1 MMVRSVLVFFLLC
14 VVVFSCSNSEEE
26 KLRAKMSEETSTVQK
41 DSRELSDTQISQ
53 YKDLELAANKEYIK
67 DLKVLIDSSF
77 EKQLEHFEDE
87 ELGVIAG
94 YKYMFKYIF
103 MNEEKWTDL
112 QIQLGDR
119 YFNSLNTEQ
128 TALQLSLNHAQKVKD
143 LRIKYK
149 GIKASTAPKMQV
161 LNLPNSNVYLGSLIN
176 HSRNNVAIEIGT
188 TILDYLL
195 GLLLIWIVV
204 NIINIIGYAITGPVG
219 CGISIVSF
227 VIMVVVSVCLT
238 HYNDNSL
245 LESLRQQKQENT
257 VDYNS
262 ILYNLNNNTAKF
274 YEAK

>member
-1 MMVRSVLVFFLLC
+1 MMVRFVLVFFLLC

-26 KLRAKMSEETSTVQK
+26 KLRAKMSEETITVQK
-41 DSRELSDTQISQ
+41 DYRKLSNTQISQ
-53 YKDLELAANKEYIK
+53 YKDFELAANKEYIK

-77 EKQLEHFEDE
+77 EQQLGHFEDE

-204 NIINIIGYAITGPVG
+204 NIIGYAITGPVG

-227 VIMVVVSVCLT
+227 VIMVAVSVCLT

>member
-1 MMVRSVLVFFLLC
+1 MIVRSVFAFFLLC
-14 VVVFSCSNSEEE
+14 VVSFSCSNSEEE

-67 DLKVLIDSSF
+67 ELKVLIDSSF
-77 EKQLEHFEDE
+77 EKQLGHFEDE

-204 NIINIIGYAITGPVG
+204 NIIGYAITGPVG

-227 VIMVVVSVCLT
+227 VIMVAVSVCLT

>member
-1 MMVRSVLVFFLLC
+1 MIVRSVFAFFLLC
-14 VVVFSCSNSEEE
+14 VVSFSCSNSEEE
-26 KLRAKMSEETSTVQK
+26 KLRSKMFEETTIVQK

-67 DLKVLIDSSF
+67 ELKVLIDSSF
-77 EKQLEHFEDE
+77 EKQLGHFEDE

-103 MNEEKWTDL
+103 MSEEKWTDL

-128 TALQLSLNHAQKVKD
+128 AALQLSLNHAQKVKD

-149 GIKASTAPKMQV
+149 GIKASTVPKMQV
-161 LNLPNSNVYLGSLIN
+161 LNLPNSKVYLGSLIN
-176 HSRNNVAIEIGT
+176 HSKNNVAIEIGT

-204 NIINIIGYAITGPVG
+204 NIIGYAITGPVG

-227 VIMVVVSVCLT
+227 VIMVAVSVCLT

-262 ILYNLNNNTAKF
+262 ILYNLNNNTTKF

>member
-1 MMVRSVLVFFLLC
+1 MMVRSVFAFFLLC
-14 VVVFSCSNSEEE
+14 VVFFSCSNSEEE
-26 KLRAKMSEETSTVQK
+26 KLRAKISEEATIVQK
-41 DSRELSDTQISQ
+41 DSRELSETQISQ

-77 EKQLEHFEDE
+77 EKQLGHFEDE

-103 MNEEKWTDL
+103 MSEEKWTDL

-204 NIINIIGYAITGPVG
+204 NIIGYAITGPVG

>member
-67 DLKVLIDSSF
+67 ELKVLIDSSF
-77 EKQLEHFEDE
+77 EKQLGHFEDE

-103 MNEEKWTDL
+103 MSEEKWTDL

-204 NIINIIGYAITGPVG
+204 NIIGYAITGPVG

-227 VIMVVVSVCLT
+227 VIMVAVSVCLT

>member
-1 MMVRSVLVFFLLC
+1 MMVRSVFAFFLLC
-14 VVVFSCSNSEEE
+14 VVFFSCSNSEEE
-26 KLRAKMSEETSTVQK
+26 KLRAKISEEATIVQK
-41 DSRELSDTQISQ
+41 DSRELSETQISQ

-77 EKQLEHFEDE
+77 EKQLGHFEDE

-204 NIINIIGYAITGPVG
+204 NIIGYAITGPVG

-274 YEAK
+274 YEVK

>member
-1 MMVRSVLVFFLLC
+1 MMVRSVFAFFLLC
-14 VVVFSCSNSEEE
+14 VVFFSCSNSEEE
-26 KLRAKMSEETSTVQK
+26 KLRAKISEEATIVQK
-41 DSRELSDTQISQ
+41 DSRELSETQISQ

-77 EKQLEHFEDE
+77 EKQLGHFEDE

-94 YKYMFKYIF
+94 YKYM
-103 MNEEKWTDL
+103 
-112 QIQLGDR
+112 
-119 YFNSLNTEQ
+119 FNSLNTEQ

-204 NIINIIGYAITGPVG
+204 NIIGYAITGPVG

>member
-41 DSRELSDTQISQ
+41 DSRELSDIQISQ

-77 EKQLEHFEDE
+77 EKQLGHFEDE

-103 MNEEKWTDL
+103 MSEEKWTDL

-149 GIKASTAPKMQV
+149 GIKASTAPQMQV
-161 LNLPNSNVYLGSLIN
+161 LNLPNSKVYLGSLIN
-176 HSRNNVAIEIGT
+176 HSKNNIAIEIGT

-195 GLLLIWIVV
+195 ELLIIWIVV
-204 NIINIIGYAITGPVG
+204 NIIGYANKGPIG
-219 CGISIVSF
+219 CVVSF
-227 VIMVVVSVCLT
+227 VSFIIMVVVSVYLT
-238 HYNDNSL
+238 NYNDNSL
-245 LESLRQQKQENT
+245 LESLRQQKQENA

-262 ILYNLNNNTAKF
+262 ILHNLNNNTTKF
-274 YEAK
+274 YETK

>member
-26 KLRAKMSEETSTVQK
+26 KLRAKMSEETITVQK
-41 DSRELSDTQISQ
+41 DYRKLSNTQISQ
-53 YKDLELAANKEYIK
+53 YKDFELAANKEYIK
-67 DLKVLIDSSF
+67 ELKVLIDSSF
-77 EKQLEHFEDE
+77 EQQLGHFEDE

-103 MNEEKWTDL
+103 MSEEKWTDL

-204 NIINIIGYAITGPVG
+204 NIIGYAITGPVG

-227 VIMVVVSVCLT
+227 VIMVAVSVCLT
-238 HYNDNSL
+238 HYNDNLL

>member
-1 MMVRSVLVFFLLC
+1 MMVRSVFAFFLLC
-14 VVVFSCSNSEEE
+14 VVFFSCSNSEEE
-26 KLRAKMSEETSTVQK
+26 KLRAKISEEATIVQK
-41 DSRELSDTQISQ
+41 DSRELSETQISQ

-77 EKQLEHFEDE
+77 EKQLGHFEDE

-112 QIQLGDR
+112 QIQLGGR

-204 NIINIIGYAITGPVG
+204 NIIGYAITGPVG

>member
-1 MMVRSVLVFFLLC
+1 MIVRSVFAFFLLC
-14 VVVFSCSNSEEE
+14 VVFFSCSNSEEE

-77 EKQLEHFEDE
+77 EKQLGHFEDE

-204 NIINIIGYAITGPVG
+204 NIIGYAITGPVG

-227 VIMVVVSVCLT
+227 VIMVAVSVCLT

>member
-1 MMVRSVLVFFLLC
+1 MMVRFVLVFFLLC

-77 EKQLEHFEDE
+77 EKQLGHFEDE

-103 MNEEKWTDL
+103 MSEEKWTDL

-195 GLLLIWIVV
+195 GLLIIWIVV
-204 NIINIIGYAITGPVG
+204 NIIGYAITGPVG

-227 VIMVVVSVCLT
+227 VIMVAVSVCLT

>member
-1 MMVRSVLVFFLLC
+1 MIVRSVFAFFLLC
-14 VVVFSCSNSEEE
+14 VVFFSCSNSEEE
-26 KLRAKMSEETSTVQK
+26 KLRVKMSEEATIVQK
-41 DSRELSDTQISQ
+41 DSRVLSDTQISQ
-53 YKDLELAANKEYIK
+53 YKDLELAVNKEYIK

-77 EKQLEHFEDE
+77 EKQLGHFEDE

-204 NIINIIGYAITGPVG
+204 NIIGYAITGPVG

-257 VDYNS
+257 IDYNS

>member
-1 MMVRSVLVFFLLC
+1 MIVRSVFAFFLLC
-14 VVVFSCSNSEEE
+14 VVSFSCSNSEEE
-26 KLRAKMSEETSTVQK
+26 KLRVKMSEEATIVQK

-67 DLKVLIDSSF
+67 ELKVLIDSSF
-77 EKQLEHFEDE
+77 EKQLGHFEDE
-87 ELGVIAG
+87 ELGVIVG
-94 YKYMFKYIF
+94 YRYMFKYIF

-128 TALQLSLNHAQKVKD
+128 TALLLSLNHAQKVKD

-161 LNLPNSNVYLGSLIN
+161 LNLPNSKVYLGSLIN

-204 NIINIIGYAITGPVG
+204 NIIGYAITGPVG

>member
-1 MMVRSVLVFFLLC
+1 MIVRSVFAFFLLC
-14 VVVFSCSNSEEE
+14 VVFFSCSNIEEE
-26 KLRAKMSEETSTVQK
+26 KLRSKMFEETTIVQK

-53 YKDLELAANKEYIK
+53 YKDLELDANKEYIK
-67 DLKVLIDSSF
+67 ELKVLIDSSF
-77 EKQLEHFEDE
+77 EQQLGHFEDE

-103 MNEEKWTDL
+103 MSEEKWTDL

-204 NIINIIGYAITGPVG
+204 NIIGYAITGPVG

-227 VIMVVVSVCLT
+227 VIMVAVSVCLT

>member
-1 MMVRSVLVFFLLC
+1 MMVRFVSVFFLLC

-26 KLRAKMSEETSTVQK
+26 KLRAKMSEETSTVLK
-41 DSRELSDTQISQ
+41 DSRELSDIQISQ

-77 EKQLEHFEDE
+77 EKQLGHFEDE

-103 MNEEKWTDL
+103 MSEEKWTDL

-204 NIINIIGYAITGPVG
+204 NIIGYTITGPVG

-227 VIMVVVSVCLT
+227 VIMVAVSVCLT

-274 YEAK
+274 YEVK

>member
-1 MMVRSVLVFFLLC
+1 MIVRSVFAFFLLC
-14 VVVFSCSNSEEE
+14 VVSFSCSNSEEE
-26 KLRAKMSEETSTVQK
+26 KLRSKMFEETTIVQK

-67 DLKVLIDSSF
+67 ELKVLIDSSF
-77 EKQLEHFEDE
+77 EKQLGHFEDE

-103 MNEEKWTDL
+103 MSEEKWTDL

-204 NIINIIGYAITGPVG
+204 NIIGYAITGPVG

-227 VIMVVVSVCLT
+227 VIMVAVSVCLT

-262 ILYNLNNNTAKF
+262 ILYNLNNNTVKF

>member
-1 MMVRSVLVFFLLC
+1 MMVRSVFAFFLLC
-14 VVVFSCSNSEEE
+14 VVFFSCSNSEEE
-26 KLRAKMSEETSTVQK
+26 KLRAKISEEATIVQK
-41 DSRELSDTQISQ
+41 DSRELSETQISQ

-77 EKQLEHFEDE
+77 EKQLGHFEDE

-161 LNLPNSNVYLGSLIN
+161 LNLPNSKVYLGSLIN

-204 NIINIIGYAITGPVG
+204 NIIGYAITGPVG

-245 LESLRQQKQENT
+245 LESLRQQKQENA

>member
-1 MMVRSVLVFFLLC
+1 MLLHGILDISLVIQAVEAVEILHVEQSWEEVLQV
-14 VVVFSCSNSEEE
+14 
-26 KLRAKMSEETSTVQK
+26 A
-41 DSRELSDTQISQ
+41 
-53 YKDLELAANKEYIK
+53 
-67 DLKVLIDSSF
+67 LI
-77 EKQLEHFEDE
+77 
-87 ELGVIAG
+87 LG
-94 YKYMFKYIF
+94 
-103 MNEEKWTDL
+103 
-112 QIQLGDR
+112 
-119 YFNSLNTEQ
+119 S
-128 TALQLSLNHAQKVKD
+128 
-143 LRIKYK
+143 
-149 GIKASTAPKMQV
+149 P
-161 LNLPNSNVYLGSLIN
+161 LNLRKGGKSWQQLPLHLLGILYPLGPDTPLGTDDVLLLGRSQLI
-176 HSRNNVAIEIGT
+176 RARIEIIYPLDGT

-204 NIINIIGYAITGPVG
+204 NIIGYAITGPVG

>member
-1 MMVRSVLVFFLLC
+1 MRVRSVLVFFLLC

-77 EKQLEHFEDE
+77 EKQLGHFEDE

-103 MNEEKWTDL
+103 MSEEKWTDL

-143 LRIKYK
+143 LRIKYR

-204 NIINIIGYAITGPVG
+204 NIIGYAITGPVG

-227 VIMVVVSVCLT
+227 VIMVAVSVCLT

-262 ILYNLNNNTAKF
+262 ILYNLNNNTTKF

>member
-14 VVVFSCSNSEEE
+14 VVFFSCSNSEEE
-26 KLRAKMSEETSTVQK
+26 KLRAKMSEEATIVQK

-77 EKQLEHFEDE
+77 EKQLGHFEDE

-204 NIINIIGYAITGPVG
+204 NIIGYAITGPVG

>member
-1 MMVRSVLVFFLLC
+1 MIVRSVFAFFLLC
-14 VVVFSCSNSEEE
+14 VVSFSCSNSEEE
-26 KLRAKMSEETSTVQK
+26 KLRVKMSEEATIVQK

-67 DLKVLIDSSF
+67 ELKVLIDSSF
-77 EKQLEHFEDE
+77 EKQLGHFEDE

-94 YKYMFKYIF
+94 YRYMFKYIF
-103 MNEEKWTDL
+103 MNEEKWTDF

-161 LNLPNSNVYLGSLIN
+161 LNLPNSKVYLCSLIN

-204 NIINIIGYAITGPVG
+204 NIIGYAITGPVG

>member
-1 MMVRSVLVFFLLC
+1 MMVRSVFAFFLLC
-14 VVVFSCSNSEEE
+14 VVFFSCSNSEEE
-26 KLRAKMSEETSTVQK
+26 KLRVKMSEEATIVQK

-77 EKQLEHFEDE
+77 EKQLGHFEDE

-204 NIINIIGYAITGPVG
+204 NIIGYAITGPVG

>member
-77 EKQLEHFEDE
+77 EKQLGHFEDE

-204 NIINIIGYAITGPVG
+204 NIIGYAITGPVG

-227 VIMVVVSVCLT
+227 VIMVAVSVCLT

-262 ILYNLNNNTAKF
+262 ILYNLNNNTTKF

>member
-53 YKDLELAANKEYIK
+53 YKDLELAANKEYIR

-77 EKQLEHFEDE
+77 EKQLGHFEDE

-204 NIINIIGYAITGPVG
+204 NIIGCAIPGPVG

>member
-1 MMVRSVLVFFLLC
+1 MMVRSVLAFFLLC

-41 DSRELSDTQISQ
+41 DSRELYDIQISQ
-53 YKDLELAANKEYIK
+53 YKDLELAANKEYIT

-77 EKQLEHFEDE
+77 EKQLGHFEDE

-128 TALQLSLNHAQKVKD
+128 AALQLSLNHTQKVKD
-143 LRIKYK
+143 FRIKYK

-204 NIINIIGYAITGPVG
+204 NIIGYAITGPVG

-227 VIMVVVSVCLT
+227 VIMVAVSVCLT

>member
-26 KLRAKMSEETSTVQK
+26 KLRAKMSEETITVQK
-41 DSRELSDTQISQ
+41 DYRKLSNTQISQ
-53 YKDLELAANKEYIK
+53 YKDFELAANKEYIK
-67 DLKVLIDSSF
+67 ELKVLIDSSF
-77 EKQLEHFEDE
+77 EKQLGHFEDE

-103 MNEEKWTDL
+103 MSEEKWTDL

-128 TALQLSLNHAQKVKD
+128 AALQLSLNHAQKVKD

-149 GIKASTAPKMQV
+149 GIKASTAPQMQV
-161 LNLPNSNVYLGSLIN
+161 LNLPNSKVYLGSLIN
-176 HSRNNVAIEIGT
+176 HSKNNIAIEIGT

-204 NIINIIGYAITGPVG
+204 NIIGYAITGPVG

-227 VIMVVVSVCLT
+227 VIMVAVSVCLT

>member
-1 MMVRSVLVFFLLC
+1 MIVRSVFAFFLLC
-14 VVVFSCSNSEEE
+14 VVSFSCSNSEEE
-26 KLRAKMSEETSTVQK
+26 KLRVKMSEEATIVQK

-67 DLKVLIDSSF
+67 ELKVLIDSSF
-77 EKQLEHFEDE
+77 EKQLGHFEDE

-94 YKYMFKYIF
+94 YRYMFKYIF

-161 LNLPNSNVYLGSLIN
+161 LNLPNSKVYLCSLIN
-176 HSRNNVAIEIGT
+176 HSRNNVAIEIAT

-204 NIINIIGYAITGPVG
+204 NIIGYAITGPVG

>member
-1 MMVRSVLVFFLLC
+1 MMVRFVLVFFLLC

-26 KLRAKMSEETSTVQK
+26 KLRAKMSEETITVQK
-41 DSRELSDTQISQ
+41 DYRKLSNTQISQ
-53 YKDLELAANKEYIK
+53 YKDFELAANKEYIK
-67 DLKVLIDSSF
+67 ELKVLIDSSF
-77 EKQLEHFEDE
+77 EKQLGHFEDE

-204 NIINIIGYAITGPVG
+204 NIIGYTITGPVG

-227 VIMVVVSVCLT
+227 VIMVAVSVCLT

>member
-1 MMVRSVLVFFLLC
+1 MMVRSVLAFFLLC

-26 KLRAKMSEETSTVQK
+26 KLRAKMSEETITVQK
-41 DSRELSDTQISQ
+41 DYRKLSNTQISQ

-77 EKQLEHFEDE
+77 EQQLGHFEDE

-103 MNEEKWTDL
+103 MSEEKWTDL

-128 TALQLSLNHAQKVKD
+128 AALQLSLNHAQKVKD

-149 GIKASTAPKMQV
+149 GIKASTAPQMQV
-161 LNLPNSNVYLGSLIN
+161 LNLPNSKVYLGSLIN
-176 HSRNNVAIEIGT
+176 HSKNNIAIEIGT

-195 GLLLIWIVV
+195 GLLIIWIVV
-204 NIINIIGYAITGPVG
+204 NIIGYANKGPIG
-219 CGISIVSF
+219 CVVSF
-227 VIMVVVSVCLT
+227 VSFIIMVVVSVYLT
-238 HYNDNSL
+238 NYNDNSL
-245 LESLRQQKQENT
+245 LESLRQQKQENA

-262 ILYNLNNNTAKF
+262 ILHNLNNNTAKF
-274 YEAK
+274 YETK

>member
-1 MMVRSVLVFFLLC
+1 MIVRSVFAFFLLC
-14 VVVFSCSNSEEE
+14 VVFFSCSNSEEE
-26 KLRAKMSEETSTVQK
+26 KLRSKMFEETTIIQK

-67 DLKVLIDSSF
+67 ELKVLIDSSF
-77 EKQLEHFEDE
+77 EKQLGHFEDE

-103 MNEEKWTDL
+103 MSEEKWTDL

-128 TALQLSLNHAQKVKD
+128 AALQLSLNHAQKVKD

-204 NIINIIGYAITGPVG
+204 NIIGYAITGPVG

>member
-1 MMVRSVLVFFLLC
+1 MIVRSVFAFFLLC
-14 VVVFSCSNSEEE
+14 AVSFSCSNSEEE
-26 KLRAKMSEETSTVQK
+26 KLRSKMFEETTIVQK

-67 DLKVLIDSSF
+67 ELKVLIDSSF
-77 EKQLEHFEDE
+77 EKQLGHFEDE

-103 MNEEKWTDL
+103 MSEEKWTDL

-128 TALQLSLNHAQKVKD
+128 AALQLSLNHAQKVKD

-149 GIKASTAPKMQV
+149 GIKASTVPKMQV
-161 LNLPNSNVYLGSLIN
+161 LNLPNSKVYLGSLIN

-204 NIINIIGYAITGPVG
+204 NIIGYTITGPVG

-227 VIMVVVSVCLT
+227 VIMVAVSVCLT

>member
-1 MMVRSVLVFFLLC
+1 MMVRSVLAFFLLC

-77 EKQLEHFEDE
+77 EQQLGHFEDE

-204 NIINIIGYAITGPVG
+204 NIIGYTITGPVG

-227 VIMVVVSVCLT
+227 VIMVAVSVCLT

-262 ILYNLNNNTAKF
+262 ILHNLNNNTAKF
-274 YEAK
+274 YETK

>member
-1 MMVRSVLVFFLLC
+1 MMVRSVFAFFLLC
-14 VVVFSCSNSEEE
+14 VVFFSCSNSEEE
-26 KLRAKMSEETSTVQK
+26 KLRAKISEEATIVQK
-41 DSRELSDTQISQ
+41 DSRELSETQISQ

-77 EKQLEHFEDE
+77 EKQLGHFEDE

-204 NIINIIGYAITGPVG
+204 NIIGYAITGPVG

-262 ILYNLNNNTAKF
+262 ILYNMNNNTAKF